1 VKRDERNIKDQ
12 RRVWSSDPYAHGS
25 ARWADAA
32 HLRERSYGPD
42 GRHTLGYLPVPGRGT
57 VPVTYGGDRHELIV
71 APTRGGK
78 GVSGAVPRLL
88 EHPGS
93 VIVLDTKGG
102 ELALITALYRKL
114 VFGQKI
120 ILIDPEDIVAWRL
133 GMKPASIN
141 PIAGLQPYGSNAF
154 ADAMAIAE
162 ACVMREGH
170 GDSHWDDEAAS
181 LIAGLS
187 LFASLDGPA
196 SLGAVRGLL
205 NSSKEAF
212 RTIIAL
218 MQTVDFEL
226 VRAAGN
232 RIDNKEERE
241 LASVISTA
249 QRHTHFLENS
259 RLAASLGGE
268 GLDPNDLV
276 SGVSIYIIL
285 PGERILMAKRWLRV
299 LISNLMNSVM
309 GLAVKPPQPVLF
321 LLEEMATLERMP
333 IIETA
338 VGLMAG
344 YGLQFTMVVQD
355 FTQLRDIYKD
365 RWETFLAN
373 SATIQC
379 FGTNDRFTAE
389 YLSALC
395 GTASV
400 EQLSFESARERAHI
414 IGDPDYRSAGDA
426 LIGRRLITP
435 EELMALHPSV
445 QLIKLAAAR
454 PVMAYRPV
462 YFLEERFRHY
472 TGQPLYSIHPNFEG
486 KPIPPAFDFT
496 SPRLDLG
503 AVLRQYLSVG

>member
-1 VKRDERNIKDQ
+1 MNRSERAIKDQ
-12 RRVWSSDPYAHGS
+12 RRVWASDPFANGS

-32 HLRERSYGPD
+32 HLVERSYGPG
-42 GRHTLGYLPVPGRGT
+42 GRHTLGYLPVTGRGA
-57 VPVTYGGDRHELIV
+57 VPVTYNGERHEMIV

-78 GVSGAVPRLL
+78 GVSGAVVRLL

-114 VFGQKI
+114 IFRQKI

-141 PIAGLQPYGSNAF
+141 PLGSLQPFGSNAF
-154 ADAMAIAE
+154 EGAMATAE
-162 ACVMREGH
+162 ACVMREAH

-181 LIAGLS
+181 MIAGLA
-187 LFASLDGPA
+187 LFCSAIGTAD
-196 SLGAVRGLL
+196 LGKVRGLL
-205 NSSKEAF
+205 NSSKEQF
-212 RTIIAL
+212 REWIGA
-218 MQTVDFEL
+218 MQNSEFDL

-232 RIDNKEERE
+232 RIENKEERE

-259 RLAASLGGE
+259 RLAASLSGE
-268 GLDPNDLV
+268 CLDPNDLV

-285 PGERILMAKRWLRV
+285 AGERVRMAKRWLRV
-299 LISNLMNSVM
+299 LISALMNTVM
-309 GLAVKPPQPVLF
+309 GLAVKPSEPVLF

-344 YGLQFTMVVQD
+344 YGLQFLMVIQD
-355 FTQLRDIYKD
+355 FTQLRDLYRE

-373 SATIQC
+373 SGTIQC

-395 GTASV
+395 GSTSI
-400 EQLSFESARERAHI
+400 EQLSLESARERAHI
-414 IGDPDYRSAGDA
+414 VGDPDYRSAGDA

-435 EELMALHPSV
+435 EELMSLHPSV

-472 TGQPLYSIHPNFEG
+472 NGLPLYSVHPNFEG
-486 KPIPPAFDFT
+486 RPIPPAFDFT

-503 AVLRQYLSVG
+503 AVLRQTLSVG

>member
-1 VKRDERNIKDQ
+1 MKRDERNIKDQ
-12 RRVWSSDPYAHGS
+12 RRVWASDPHAHGS

-32 HLRERSYGPD
+32 HLQERSYGPD
-42 GRHTLGYLPVPGRGT
+42 GRHTLGYLPVPGRGA
-57 VPVTYGGDRHELIV
+57 VPVTYNGERHEMIV

-78 GVSGAVPRLL
+78 GVSGSMVRLL
-88 EHPGS
+88 EHTGS
-93 VIVLDTKGG
+93 VVVKDDKDG
-102 ELALITALYRKL
+102 EQALITARYRRDVL
-114 VFGQKI
+114 GQKI
-120 ILIDPEDIVAWRL
+120 ILIDPEDKVAWRL
-133 GMKPASIN
+133 GMKPTSIN
-141 PIAGLQPYGSNAF
+141 AIAGLQPYGSNAF
-154 ADAMAIAE
+154 SDAMAIAE
-162 ACVMREGH
+162 ACVMRDGH
-170 GDSHWDDEAAS
+170 GDSHWDDEAVS
-181 LIAGLS
+181 LITGLALFCSALGKPELAG
-187 LFASLDGPA
+187 
-196 SLGAVRGLL
+196 VRRLL
-205 NSSKEAF
+205 NSSKEEFKDAVY
-212 RTIIAL
+212 L
-218 MQTVDFEL
+218 MQNMDFDL
-226 VRAAGN
+226 VRAVGN

-276 SGVSIYIIL
+276 NGVSIYIIL
-285 PGERILMAKRWLRV
+285 PAERIRMAKRWLRV
-299 LISNLMNSVM
+299 LISYLLNSVM
-309 GLAVKPPQPVLF
+309 ALAVKPPQPVLF
-321 LLEEMATLERMP
+321 VLEEMATLERMP

-344 YGLQFTMVVQD
+344 YGLQFCMVVQD
-355 FTQLRDIYKD
+355 FTQLRDLYRE

-373 SATIQC
+373 SGTIQC

-395 GTASV
+395 GSASV

-435 EELMALHPSV
+435 EELMSLHPSV

-486 KPIPPAFDFT
+486 KPVPPAFDFT